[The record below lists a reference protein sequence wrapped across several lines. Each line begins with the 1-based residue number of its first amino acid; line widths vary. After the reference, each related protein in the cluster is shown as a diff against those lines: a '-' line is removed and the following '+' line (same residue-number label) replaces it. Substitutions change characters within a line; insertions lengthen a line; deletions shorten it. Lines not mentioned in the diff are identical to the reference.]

1 HPVGRRGWGRTVSRV
16 LFSRRR
22 ERRATGRSSLSGG
35 CRQPPLAAYPR
46 LKRCGPHLVA
56 AWPCSGRRLP
66 CPRALRSGRWALTP
80 PFHPCLCRALARPAI
95 GGLLSVAL
103 AVASRRP
110 GVTWR
115 PALWS
120 SDFPR
125 PGLLPE
131 PRSSRPTR
139 AQIYAAGARPTVRRP
154 ARPRFPAGVGVVG

>member
-1 HPVGRRGWGRTVSRV
+1 DTPGGLFCLRGSPSGGSGDSALPRHPVGRRGWGRTVSRV

-80 PFHPCLCRALARPAI
+80 PFHPCLIPSLALGAI

-103 AVASRRP
+103 AVALRRP

-125 PGLLPE
+125 SGL
-131 PRSSRPTR
+131 PR
-139 AQIYAAGARPTVRRP
+139 AAIVTSDPVL
-154 ARPRFPAGVGVVG
+154 